1 MVNDFI
7 VGLAASFAGSAL
19 WACAQSIWRKLR

>member
-7 VGLAASFAGSAL
+7 VDIAASFAGSAL
-19 WACAQSIWRKLR
+19 WFFALKFLRKLH